1 MGKSTLTYQV
11 IPGLSIEKIDT
22 EKVVVAVSQILN
34 VSKKDMLSKLR
45 AREVVFARNM
55 CYHIYKKYYG
65 MKLTAIAKR
74 FNRDHTTVIYG
85 LTAFENDVKFI
96 KSYADKFNEV
106 VLKLNLNS
114 YNKYTKNKI
123 HEINICTP

>member
-1 MGKSTLTYQV
+1 MIILLTKPL
-11 IPGLSIEKIDT
+11 INCIKIDT

-55 CYHIYKKYYG
+55 CYYIYKHYFG
-65 MKLTAIAKR
+65 MKLVAIAKK

-85 LTAFENDVKFI
+85 LTAFEQDVEYI
-96 KSYADKFNEV
+96 KSYGEKYQQVKAR
-106 VLKLNLNS
+106 LNLNS
-114 YNKYTKNKI
+114 LIQLPK
-123 HEINICTP
+123 

>member
-96 KSYADKFNEV
+96 KSYGDKFNEV

-114 YNKYTKNKI
+114 YNEYKKNKK

>member
-11 IPGLSIEKIDT
+11 IPGLCIEKIDT

-96 KSYADKFNEV
+96 KSYGDKFNEV

-114 YNKYTKNKI
+114 YNEYKKNKK